1 MTYRGDILGRFD
13 PHYYLP
19 FFRETIDILAQSR
32 FQIVKL
38 KEVCWKITDGTHH
51 TPEYIDHGIPF
62 LSVKDVR
69 ENAVNFNDTKFISEV
84 EHGILSRRCKPE
96 PNDVLLTKIG
106 TFGLAAVV
114 PENVPEFSLFVS
126 VALLKI
132 IKTRANPYYV
142 AYCLNTQCSRTQMNR
157 FLKGIAQ
164 PDLHLE
170 EIAKI
175 SIPLPPLETQN
186 YIVKIMQS
194 AYAQKRQEE
203 QEAEAVLDSIDD
215 YVSAELGIEMPVVEE
230 QKCFVVYAGEVEG
243 RVDPSAY
250 RSLKTSSVNVIKSS
264 KYQSVQLKDVVMFR
278 KEIVADSFELPY
290 VGLENI
296 ESNTGF
302 YVPSVEEKESFNSAL
317 KFESGDVLFPKLR
330 PYLNKVHFAKFN
342 GVCSTE
348 FHVLKGVNLNNL
360 YLFVFLRSQLVVNQT
375 ICLMTGNTLPR
386 LQTQDVQRLP
396 ILLPPFDVQ
405 DKIADEVV
413 RRQSEAAKLRQ
424 EAVEKWEAAKARFE
438 EQLLNGE
445 VS

>member
-1 MTYRGDILGRFD
+1 MFVTYQGDLLGRFD
-13 PHYYLP
+13 PNYIKNISYVNNINTLYSLVPLGSLLTEQPMYGANEMAIDGDPQTEVRYIRITDIDNHGKLQNEDWKTAKRVDQKYALD
-19 FFRETIDILAQSR
+19 ENDILFARSGATAGKTFIYKSEYGKAIFAGYMIR
-32 FQIVKL
+32 FRFDRTK
-38 KEVCWKITDGTHH
+38 
-51 TPEYIDHGIPF
+51 
-62 LSVKDVR
+62 
-69 ENAVNFNDTKFISEV
+69 VNPLFVFYYTL
-84 EHGILSRRCKPE
+84 LSRYRRWVRIIQRPSGQ
-96 PNDVLLTKIG
+96 PNINSREFKSFELP
-106 TFGLAAVV
+106 LA
-114 PENVPEFSLFVS
+114 
-126 VALLKI
+126 
-132 IKTRANPYYV
+132 
-142 AYCLNTQCSRTQMNR
+142 
-157 FLKGIAQ
+157 
-164 PDLHLE
+164 
-170 EIAKI
+170 
-175 SIPLPPLETQN
+175 PLEIQN
-186 YIVKIMQS
+186 HIVEIMQS
-194 AYAQKRQEE
+194 AYTQKRQKD
-203 QEAEAVLDSIDD
+203 QEADTLLDSIDD
-215 YVSAELGIEMPVVEE
+215 YVSAELGIEMPVVAE

>member
-1 MTYRGDILGRFD
+1 MTYRGDILRRFD

-19 FFRETIDILAQSR
+19 FFRETIDILEKSR

-51 TPEYIDHGIPF
+51 TPEYMDYGVPF

-84 EHGILSRRCKPE
+84 EHSVLSRRCKPE

-114 PENVPEFSLFVS
+114 PEDVPEFSLFVS

-142 AYCLNTQCSRTQMNR
+142 AYCLNTQYSRIQMNR

-175 SIPLPPLETQN
+175 SILLPPLETQN

-194 AYAQKRQEE
+194 AHAQKRQKE
-203 QEAEAVLDSIDD
+203 QEADTLLDSIDG
-215 YVSAELGIEMPVVEE
+215 YVLAELGIQMPAVEE
-230 QKCFVVYAGEVEG
+230 KKSFTVYAGEIEGRLDPEYNHPKFEAYKEPQSYFALKKIKELRIDIKTGLPVRQDFRSKDGEYPYYGANGIIGYMDDYTHDGRYLVVGQDGYIGNHYVVEG
-243 RVDPSAY
+243 KFWASNHNWVTTFREDVNLEY
-250 RSLKTSSVNVIKSS
+250 VKTFLDAWNYEYLITGGVIPK
-264 KYQSVQLKDVVMFR
+264 LT
-278 KEIVADSFELPY
+278 KEA
-290 VGLENI
+290 
-296 ESNTGF
+296 
-302 YVPSVEEKESFNSAL
+302 
-317 KFESGDVLFPKLR
+317 FESI
-330 PYLNKVHFAKFN
+330 
-342 GVCSTE
+342 S
-348 FHVLKGVNLNNL
+348 
-360 YLFVFLRSQLVVNQT
+360 
-375 ICLMTGNTLPR
+375 I
-386 LQTQDVQRLP
+386 P
-396 ILLPPFDVQ
+396 IPPFEIQ
-405 DKIADEVV
+405 EKIANEAM

-424 EAVEKWEAAKARFE
+424 EAAEKWEAAKAQVE
-438 EQLLNGE
+438 AQPLTGE